1 MIGSQPQL
9 RRVLTF
15 WPLLLY
21 GLGVIVGAGIY
32 VAIGTVIG
40 RAGDAAP
47 VAFLVAGITAA
58 MTGLCYAELA
68 SRFPEAAGS
77 VVYVKYGFGSTVLS
91 ILTGFA
97 VAVAVAISAASIARG
112 AINYLAELLPWPP
125 WLLLLL
131 LILTCTAIAAYGVKQ
146 SVWLAA
152 AFGIIEIGGLIAATV
167 VGLLAA
173 PELHMRSMLPADMA
187 AWRGT
192 FAGAFI
198 AFFAFIGFETL
209 ANMAEET
216 KDPDRTVPLGILGA
230 VTASILLYV
239 AVAATAVLSDSTPDR
254 PLLDIFSGAGTSLFA
269 AIGFLAVAN
278 GALVQIVM
286 LSRLFYGMACNEQL
300 PALFGRVS
308 ERTGTPLSATM
319 LAGCL
324 VAIAAIVVSFEQLLV
339 LSNLL
344 TLAIFVLVDLALWRL
359 KLIGDLISPG
369 FSAPVWVP
377 PAAAV
382 LAAGLMLTE
391 LRW

>member
-1 MIGSQPQL
+1 
-9 RRVLTF
+9 
-15 WPLLLY
+15 
-21 GLGVIVGAGIY
+21 
-32 VAIGTVIG
+32 
-40 RAGDAAP
+40 
-47 VAFLVAGITAA
+47 
-58 MTGLCYAELA
+58 
-68 SRFPEAAGS
+68 
-77 VVYVKYGFGSTVLS
+77 VKHGFGSTVLS

-97 VAVAVAISAASIARG
+97 VTVAVAISAASIARG
-112 AINYLAELLPWPP
+112 AISYLAELLPWPP

-167 VGLLAA
+167 VGLLVA
-173 PELHMRSMLPADMA
+173 PELHMRSMLPADIA
-187 AWRGT
+187 GWRGT

-216 KDPDRTVPLGILGA
+216 KDPNRTVPLGILGA
-230 VTASILLYV
+230 VTASIILYV
-239 AVAATAVLSDSTPDR
+239 AVAAAAVLSDSTADR
-254 PLLDIFSGAGTSLFA
+254 PLLDIFSGAGTWLFA

-300 PALFGRVS
+300 PSLFGRVNAG
-308 ERTGTPLSATM
+308 TGTPLPATM
-319 LAGCL
+319 LAGCI
-324 VAIAAIVVSFEQLLV
+324 VTITAIVVSFEQLLV

-359 KLIGDLISPG
+359 KLIGDPISPG

-377 PAAAV
+377 SAAAV
-382 LAAGLMLTE
+382 LAVSLMLTE
-391 LRW
+391 VGW